1 MCERCDRQ
9 HCMISYALWSEA
21 GGVGKTAL
29 AVNLAAAHQRH
40 GQRTLLVD
48 LDPQNGGASHHLGVD
63 DDRADPDVD
72 NIVRH
77 LIDRPKG
84 EFTDLVRTAT
94 HGLDV
99 VPSHNMLDSLET
111 NLSRAQEMERD
122 MGGRFVKELQLRR
135 VLRDANLSETYDAV
149 VIDPPATGGQH
160 VYNAVSAT
168 SNVVIPLELSPKG
181 EQSLRG
187 LEDTVSN
194 LEGELDSEVGVVA
207 VVPNKVRRTRMRD
220 KYEEALEGVSY
231 PVAPVQIPVR
241 EAMLNGAWDEQTT
254 AYEYVAEH
262 GRPQRERET
271 LELFDELARFIAAQ
285 FDVDL
290 SEADI
295 TEDEREVVA

>member
-1 MCERCDRQ
+1 
-9 HCMISYALWSEA
+9 MISYALWSEA

-40 GQRTLLVD
+40 GQQTLLID

-63 DDRADPDVD
+63 GERSDPDVD

-84 EFTDLVRTAT
+84 DFEDLVRETS
-94 HGLDV
+94 HGIHV

-111 NLSRAQEMERD
+111 NLQRAQEMEQD

-135 VLRDANLSETYDAV
+135 VLQDAGVTDEYDAL

-194 LEGELDSEVGVVA
+194 LEAEVDAEVGVVA
-207 VVPNKVRRTRMRD
+207 VVPNKVRRTRVRA
-220 KYEEALEGVSY
+220 KYEEALETLSY
-231 PVAPVQIPVR
+231 PVSPVQIPVR
-241 EAMLNGAWDEQTT
+241 EAMLNGAWDAQTT
-254 AYEYVAEH
+254 AYEFVAEND
-262 GRPQRERET
+262 RADRERET
-271 LELFDELARFIAAQ
+271 LEAFDTLARFISSQ
-285 FDVDL
+285 FDVEL
-290 SEADI
+290 SPEDVAEA
-295 TEDEREVVA
+295 EREVIA

>member
-1 MCERCDRQ
+1 
-9 HCMISYALWSEA
+9 MISYALWSEA

-40 GQRTLLVD
+40 GQRTLLID

-63 DDRADPDVD
+63 DERADPDVD

-84 EFTDLVRTAT
+84 EFADLIRTT
-94 HGLDV
+94 SHGLDV

-111 NLSRAQEMERD
+111 NLQRAQEMEQD

-135 VLRDANLSETYDAV
+135 VLRDAGVPETYDV
-149 VIDPPATGGQH
+149 VIVDPPATGGQH

-168 SNVVIPLELSPKG
+168 ANVVIPLELSPKG

-194 LEGELDSEVGVVA
+194 LEGDVDTEVGVVA

-220 KYEEALEGVSY
+220 KYEEALSEVSY
-231 PVAPVQIPVR
+231 PVSPVQIPVR
-241 EAMLNGAWDEQTT
+241 EAMLNGAWDAQTT
-254 AYEYVAEH
+254 AFDYVATND
-262 GRPQRERET
+262 RPDRERET
-271 LELFDELARFIAAQ
+271 LAAFDDLARFVAAQ
-285 FDVDL
+285 FDVNLTAGDL
-290 SEADI
+290 R
-295 TEDEREVVA
+295 EDEREVVA

>member
-1 MCERCDRQ
+1 
-9 HCMISYALWSEA
+9 MISYALWSEA

-40 GQRTLLVD
+40 GQQTLLID

-63 DDRADPDVD
+63 NRRDDPDID

-84 EFTDLVRTAT
+84 DFQKLVRETAQ
-94 HGLDV
+94 GLHV
-99 VPSHNMLDSLET
+99 IPSHNMLDSLET
-111 NLSRAQEMERD
+111 NLQRAQEMEQD

-135 VLRDANLSETYDAV
+135 TIRNAEIPEKYDVLI
-149 VIDPPATGGQH
+149 IDPPATGGQH

-168 SNVVIPLELSPKG
+168 GNIVIPLELSPKG
-181 EQSLRG
+181 EQSLYG

-194 LEGELDSEVGVVA
+194 LEAEISTEIGVVA

-220 KYEEALEGVSY
+220 KYEEALNELSY
-231 PVAPVQIPVR
+231 PLSPVKIAVR

-254 AYEYVAEH
+254 AYEYVRH
-262 GRPQRERET
+262 HKRPDRERET
-271 LELFDELARFIAAQ
+271 LEQFDVLSRFIAGQ
-285 FDVDL
+285 FDVQLTGNDL
-290 SEADI
+290 NEA
-295 TEDEREVVA
+295 EPEVVV

>member
-1 MCERCDRQ
+1 
-9 HCMISYALWSEA
+9 MISYALWSEA

-40 GQRTLLVD
+40 GQQTLLID

-63 DDRADPDVD
+63 DERADPDVD

-84 EFTDLVRTAT
+84 DFTDLVRETS
-94 HGLDV
+94 HGIHV

-111 NLSRAQEMERD
+111 NLQRAQEMEQD

-135 VLRDANLSETYDAV
+135 VLRDAGVTEEYDV
-149 VIDPPATGGQH
+149 LVIDPPATGGQH

-194 LEGELDSEVGVVA
+194 LEAEVDAEVGVVA
-207 VVPNKVRRTRMRD
+207 VVPNKVRRTRVRA
-220 KYEEALEGVSY
+220 KYEEALETVSY
-231 PVAPVQIPVR
+231 PVSPVQIPVR
-241 EAMLNGAWDEQTT
+241 EAMLNGAWDAQTT
-254 AYEYVAEH
+254 AYEFVAEND
-262 GRPQRERET
+262 RADRERET
-271 LELFDELARFIAAQ
+271 LEAFDTLARFISSQ

-290 SEADI
+290 TPEDVSEA
-295 TEDEREVVA
+295 EREVIA

>member
-1 MCERCDRQ
+1 
-9 HCMISYALWSEA
+9 MISYALWSEA

-40 GQRTLLVD
+40 GQETLLID

-63 DDRADPDVD
+63 GDRADPDVD
-72 NIVRH
+72 NLVRH
-77 LIDRPKG
+77 LIDRPAG
-84 EFTDLVRTAT
+84 AFEDLVREAA
-94 HGLDV
+94 HGIDV

-111 NLSRAQEMERD
+111 NLQRAQELEQD

-135 VLRDANLSETYDAV
+135 VISDAGVPDRYDAL

-181 EQSLRG
+181 EQSLYG

-194 LEGELDSEVGVVA
+194 LEAEVETEVGVVA
-207 VVPNKVRRTRMRD
+207 VVPNKVRRTRVRE
-220 KYEEALEGVSY
+220 KYEEALEEVSY

-241 EAMLNGAWDEQTT
+241 EAMLNGAWDAQTS
-254 AYEYVAEH
+254 AYEFVAAN
-262 GRPQRERET
+262 GRPERERET
-271 LELFDELARFIAAQ
+271 LAMFDTIARFIAGQ
-285 FDVDL
+285 FDVELTPADL
-290 SEADI
+290 VE
-295 TEDEREVVA
+295 TEREVLA